1 MKSSNE
7 TYPMLKSITIM
18 LSLCAVLLISATQ
31 QAAAQVGWAVGN
43 KATILYT
50 PNGTDKNGW
59 TIQAAPAD
67 TENLNGV
74 SAFDANNAW
83 IVGNRNLPKRPNG
96 TILYFDGTLNND
108 GKQVWKLQDSKV
120 QVNLNGV
127 TFVSAK
133 KGWAVGDAGTIL
145 YTKDGGTTWTTQN
158 KGGPNLYGIS
168 VWASGNKY
176 AGRAVG
182 DVKNGKPT
190 VLYTQD
196 ADAGQWTAFQ
206 NPPNTNN
213 VARSVSI
220 DWVVGDATFGV
231 WRYVGNGQWNPQDLG
246 VYKRTADLRAVQ
258 RLRQAGYT
266 WVAGK
271 VQRLN
276 DGRDVNVLR
285 YNGVVWSSESTL
297 IKAFDV
303 YGLAFIN
310 KDQGWVVG
318 QGGYIFHASDGSA
331 IGIDAVDWEP
341 QRNPYAKSNRQQ
353 LNAIAMLKKAGQD
366 VKLGESTSPAS
377 GVAGASYLS
386 LSASDFPEGNINPA
400 NVAIQLAVDCR
411 GPELA
416 NVPAASVV
424 SGSRDGK
431 LVSFLLPDGLS
442 PGNYFVSISDST
454 EGDANFESSN
464 CSEVNVSQ

>member
-1 MKSSNE
+1 M
-7 TYPMLKSITIM
+7 
-18 LSLCAVLLISATQ
+18 
-31 QAAAQVGWAVGN
+31 QA
-43 KATILYT
+43 I
-50 PNGTDKNGW
+50 
-59 TIQAAPAD
+59 
-67 TENLNGV
+67 
-74 SAFDANNAW
+74 
-83 IVGNRNLPKRPNG
+83 NG

-120 QVNLNGV
+120 PVNLNGV
-127 TFVSAK
+127 RFVSAK
-133 KGWAVGDAGTIL
+133 KGWVVGDAGTIL
-145 YTKDGGTTWTTQN
+145 YTKDGGTTWTTQI

-168 VWASGNKY
+168 IWASGNKY

-196 ADAGQWTAFQ
+196 ADAGQWTAF
-206 NPPNTNN
+206 PTLPNTNN
-213 VARSVSI
+213 AARSVSI

-231 WRYVGNGQWNPQDLG
+231 WLYEGNGKWNPQDLG

-271 VQRLN
+271 VQTLR

-285 YNGVVWSSESTL
+285 WNGVVWSSQSTL

-310 KDQGWVVG
+310 TDQGWVVG
-318 QGGYIFHASDGSA
+318 QGGYIFHASNGSA
-331 IGIDAVDWEP
+331 VGIDAVDWKP
-341 QRNPYAKSNRQQ
+341 QLNPYAKNNRQQ

-366 VKLGESTSPAS
+366 VKLSQSTSPE
-377 GVAGASYLS
+377 GGTAGASYVSVSVSGLP
-386 LSASDFPEGNINPA
+386 DGNINPA
-400 NVAIQLAVDCR
+400 SVAIQLATDCQ
-411 GPELA
+411 GDA
-416 NVPAASVV
+416 TATTVAASVV
-424 SGSRDGK
+424 SGSGDSK

-442 PGNYFVSISDST
+442 PGTYFVSISDSA
-454 EGDANFESSN
+454 EGDANFDSSN
-464 CSEVNVSQ
+464 CSEVTASQ